1 MGDTLDIRLTVS
13 KKSVGHLVYWTS
25 GLALSAA
32 SRLLY
37 LITDLSAAFHVGI
50 FFCSVFLAWK
60 QERLELPAHIKSK
73 TQ

>member
-13 KKSVGHLVYWTS
+13 NKSVGHLVYWTS

-50 FFCSVFLAWK
+50 FFLFCVFGMETGKAGASCPYK
-60 QERLELPAHIKSK
+60 E
-73 TQ
+73 